1 MTTTLQT
8 FRSLPRIV
16 TRGVL
21 SAFWWLESNILDLG
35 DPQVSLHWP
44 AYIQVVLKVG
54 STRMVAKRVA
64 SRDSQFDAYF
74 RESLLCSRSP
84 SNSMI
89 RLVPRACEGA

>member
-21 SAFWWLESNILDLG
+21 SAFWWLEFNILDLG

-44 AYIQVVLKVG
+44 AYIQAVLKSG
-54 STRMVAKRVA
+54 A
-64 SRDSQFDAYF
+64 Q
-74 RESLLCSRSP
+74 EWLLNAWS
-84 SNSMI
+84 
-89 RLVPRACEGA
+89 

>member
-44 AYIQVVLKVG
+44 AYIQVVLKPG
-54 STRMVAKRVA
+54 AQEWFLNAWPCATHSLTLISAKASCVAVVR
-64 SRDSQFDAYF
+64 Q
-74 RESLLCSRSP
+74 
-84 SNSMI
+84 I
-89 RLVPRACEGA
+89 Q